1 MWTALERFGAELLW
15 HVGGAAA
22 HAIRLRAA
30 TVRKP
35 KAAVRGVGRGGVEL
49 TRRTRR
55 LTQRCGWLPAQ
66 ISAFM
71 RALPAF
77 LAPLEIGKNGPRTV
91 FAGKPSRVPQPSLPA
106 SQERRYTLVTN
117 EDTNTPGGP
126 RVPTAKTTQT
136 IRPGVRSAHHRR
148 RRRHCR
154 TIRAQSTVK
163 EVRGSRAASRLGH
176 ARAESFGSRSSTAS
190 YARRRRGV
198 WTAGCASRPR
208 QCSTAERL
216 VVVHAVEQTQVP
228 CQFASMAC
236 PE

>member
-1 MWTALERFGAELLW
+1 MR
-15 HVGGAAA
+15 HVGAAA
-22 HAIRLRAA
+22 ARAVRLSAA
-30 TVRKP
+30 TVGNQR
-35 KAAVRGVGRGGVEL
+35 AAVRGVGRGGVEL

-55 LTQRCGWLPAQ
+55 LTQRCGSLPAQ
-66 ISAFM
+66 ISACQ

-77 LAPLEIGKNGPRTV
+77 LCAARLLQKRPPHG
-91 FAGKPSRVPQPSLPA
+91 FARKTSTVPQPSLPG
-106 SQERRYTLVTN
+106 SQGWRYTLVTN

-148 RRRHCR
+148 RRRHR
-154 TIRAQSTVK
+154 RPTRAPSTVK
-163 EVRGSRAASRLGH
+163 EARGSRAASRLGH
-176 ARAESFGSRSSTAS
+176 ARVESLGSRSSTTS
-190 YARRRRGV
+190 HARRRRGL
-198 WTAGCASRPR
+198 WTAGCASRPQ

-216 VVVHAVEQTQVP
+216 VVVHAVEQTKVP

>member
-148 RRRHCR
+148 RRRHCQQPGR
-154 TIRAQSTVK
+154 RLLSK
-163 EVRGSRAASRLGH
+163 RLAAR
-176 ARAESFGSRSSTAS
+176 E
-190 YARRRRGV
+190 RRRAWDTPAPRVSGPDP
-198 WTAGCASRPR
+198 APRP
-208 QCSTAERL
+208 TL
-216 VVVHAVEQTQVP
+216 VAVEVFGPLAARLDPSSAQP
-228 CQFASMAC
+228 
-236 PE
+236 PRG

>member
-1 MWTALERFGAELLW
+1 MG
-15 HVGGAAA
+15 
-22 HAIRLRAA
+22 
-30 TVRKP
+30 
-35 KAAVRGVGRGGVEL
+35 
-49 TRRTRR
+49 
-55 LTQRCGWLPAQ
+55 
-66 ISAFM
+66 
-71 RALPAF
+71 ALPAF
-77 LAPLEIGKNGPRTV
+77 LCAARLLQKRPPHV
-91 FAGKPSRVPQPSLPA
+91 FARKTSTVPQPSLPG
-106 SQERRYTLVTN
+106 SQGWRYTLVTN

-154 TIRAQSTVK
+154 TIRAPSTAK

-216 VVVHAVEQTQVP
+216 VVVHAVEQTKVP